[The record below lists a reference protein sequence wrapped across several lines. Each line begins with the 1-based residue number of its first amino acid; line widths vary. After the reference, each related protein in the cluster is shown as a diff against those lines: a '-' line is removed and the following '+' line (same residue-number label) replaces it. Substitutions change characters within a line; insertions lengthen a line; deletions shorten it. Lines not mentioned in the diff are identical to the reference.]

1 LGTLINKLVKKSDP
15 QDAIDYACAIGALV
29 ASYESCQSK
38 VEK

>member
-29 ASYESCQSK
+29 AKEQIQWK
-38 VEK
+38 IF